1 MKLHKSLIAAA
12 APAVLLGACSEN
24 AWNDHLEGF
33 EQPSVTEG
41 IISTADYALTT
52 DDYKT
57 IASLDANIALAE
69 RDGEAEALEL
79 IGTSGTFATDNQA
92 AKYIPALLA
101 TTNKNLPYFTYND
114 GSAVKVTYN
123 VAENLPD
130 QVKGVNSGTLTY
142 TVEEEEY
149 QAAWRS
155 EDNYI
160 NAFAPATPAAASIPQ
175 ILLNNLSPQEG
186 QYAVVTYNQA
196 SQNPVFGTPD
206 SPVEETY
213 DEIGSVTEGQTVKL
227 KGVVTAIQARGFIL
241 SDATGS
247 ILCYQSSGFDQTAL
261 PLFSEVT
268 LEGPVSSYNKGLQ
281 MSISDGSYQVGAVAD
296 YTYPAPRTVTGAD
309 MDAAILAETPFL
321 AQYVQLTGT
330 VSISGNYY
338 NITVPGAETA
348 IGSGYMVPDYIKAQ
362 LEDGKT
368 YTITGYFMA
377 ISGGKYYNVTITSVS
392 APGTKAG
399 RNVVTRAPLADVT
412 TEVEN
417 AIYRYEGG
425 SWKEASDIEVL
436 NPADYKAMGL
446 TYGNF
451 SGSQPDTY
459 LPVYL
464 KTKYPYAA
472 PGDTKTIAYIYY
484 ANGSSSYNAKEYVLG
499 ETGIWTVNAGSST
512 SQFVKM
518 DGEWKFNPSVVLTL
532 PYARNTDPS
541 YTYYMACVEWVYEN
555 IAKPMGSASLTAGD
569 SFIDYRGNAE
579 FYSGAS
585 AYYGNIDVRAA
596 SALNN
601 MPEGYTGYDGLSD
614 EEITL
619 LMKKRFCTEVFP
631 GALAKIHADAK
642 PIEGMDVTYTF
653 NITAYTGSAEEAQV
667 VYLLT
672 GPGEFTYLS
681 STWVSEAES
690 ESWKN

>member
-1 MKLHKSLIAAA
+1 MAA
-12 APAVLLGACSEN
+12 APALLLGSCSEN

-33 EQPSVTEG
+33 EVPPVAGGTT
-41 IISTADYALTT
+41 TAEYRLTT

-57 IASLDANIALAE
+57 IAGLADNVALAE
-69 RDGEAEALEL
+69 KDGETEALEL
-79 IGTSGTFATDNQA
+79 IGTSGTFATEEQA
-92 AKYIPALLA
+92 AKYLPALLA
-101 TTNKNLPYFTYND
+101 TTNQNLPYFTYND

-123 VAENLPD
+123 VSANLPE

-149 QAAWRS
+149 QAAWGS
-155 EDNYI
+155 EDDFI
-160 NAFAPATPAAASIPQ
+160 NAFAPATPAEASLPQ
-175 ILLNNLSPQEG
+175 ILKNNLSPKEG

-196 SQNPVFGTPD
+196 SVNPVFGTPD
-206 SPVEETY
+206 TPVEVEY
-213 DEIGSVTEGQTVKL
+213 DEIGSVTEGQNVKL

-268 LEGPVSSYNKGLQ
+268 LSAPVSSYNKGLQ
-281 MSISDGSYQVGAVAD
+281 ISISDGSYEVGGIAD
-296 YTYPAPRTVTGAD
+296 YTYPAPKVVTGAD
-309 MDAAILAETPFL
+309 MDAAITAENPFL
-321 AQYVQLTGT
+321 AQYVQFTGT

-362 LEDGKT
+362 LEDGKE

-377 ISGGKYYNVTITSVS
+377 ISGGKYYNVTITEVA
-392 APGTKAG
+392 APGAKAAR
-399 RNVVTRAPLADVT
+399 RNVMRAPLAQVT
-412 TEVEN
+412 AEVEN
-417 AIYRYEGG
+417 AIYQYVGG
-425 SWKEASDIEVL
+425 TWKVASDIVVL
-436 NPADYKAMGL
+436 NPADYQAMGL

-451 SGSQPDTY
+451 SGSQPDQY
-459 LPVYL
+459 LPIYL
-464 KTKYPYAA
+464 KAKYPYAA
-472 PGDTKTIAYIYY
+472 AGDTKTVAYVYY
-484 ANGSSSYNAKEYVLG
+484 SGSATYNAKEYILG
-499 ETGIWTVNAGSST
+499 EDGAWKVNAGEIT

-518 DGEWKFNPSVVLTL
+518 DGEWKYNPSVVMTL

-541 YTYYMACVEWVYEN
+541 YTYYMACVEWVFEN
-555 IAKPMGSASLTAGD
+555 VAKPLGSASLTAGD

-585 AYYGNIDVRAA
+585 AYYGNVDVRAA

-601 MPEGYTGYDGLSD
+601 MPEGYTGYDGLSND
-614 EEITL
+614 EITE

-631 GALAKIHADAK
+631 GALKKIHPDAK
-642 PIEGMDVTYTF
+642 PIDGMDVTYTF
-653 NITAYTGSAEEAQV
+653 NITSYTGSAEEATI
-667 VYLLT
+667 VYLVT
-672 GPGEFTYLS
+672 GPGEFTYQS
-681 STWVSEAES
+681 STWVSDEVS
-690 ESWKN
+690 ESWKNQ